1 MKESLNVKLKVKD
14 PKSLDES
21 ALKNKKLLNERQSN
35 TDTMRIPELD
45 ESAVGR
51 VGPSHSRRRTSFF
64 PPPVEKLDIKAE
76 RDMQ

>member
-1 MKESLNVKLKVKD
+1 MKD
-14 PKSLDES
+14 PKCLGES
-21 ALKNKKLLNERQSN
+21 ALKKKTKKTKLLNERQSN

>member
-1 MKESLNVKLKVKD
+1 
-14 PKSLDES
+14 
-21 ALKNKKLLNERQSN
+21 
-35 TDTMRIPELD
+35 MRIPELD

-64 PPPVEKLDIKAE
+64 SPPVEKLDIKAE

>member
-1 MKESLNVKLKVKD
+1 MKD
-14 PKSLDES
+14 PKCLGES
-21 ALKNKKLLNERQSN
+21 ALKKTKKTKLLNERQSN

>member
-1 MKESLNVKLKVKD
+1 MKD
-14 PKSLDES
+14 PKCLGES
-21 ALKNKKLLNERQSN
+21 ALKKNQQNKTKLLNERQSN

>member
-1 MKESLNVKLKVKD
+1 
-14 PKSLDES
+14 
-21 ALKNKKLLNERQSN
+21 
-35 TDTMRIPELD
+35 MRIPELD

>member
-1 MKESLNVKLKVKD
+1 MKD
-14 PKSLDES
+14 PKCLGES
-21 ALKNKKLLNERQSN
+21 ALKKTNKTKLLNERQSN